1 MKRKAETFNIQHS
14 TPDTERGAA
23 WMPWRL
29 NFECWLLNVI
39 LLFALSAPQALGATN
54 DVAAVLP
61 PCCRPLAAQTNYTDR
76 SLYLLDSTWTSDTG
90 RKVKLGV
97 LRGRPQIVA
106 MFFASC
112 QFTCPLTVS
121 DLQRIESA
129 LPENLRTN
137 VGFTLISFD
146 SKRDTPSA
154 LRAYRTKRELS
165 SQNWTLLRGE
175 PDDVRELAAL
185 LGVIYKQDA
194 NGDFAHSN
202 VITVLNAEGEIIFQ
216 QPGIN
221 LPPDE
226 IIEKLKVTSQL

>member
-1 MKRKAETFNIQHS
+1 MK
-14 TPDTERGAA
+14 
-23 WMPWRL
+23 
-29 NFECWLLNVI
+29 LLV
-39 LLFALSAPQALGATN
+39 LFFALTVTVAFGATN
-54 DVAAVLP
+54 STEEILP
-61 PCCRPLAAQTNYTDR
+61 PCCRPIAATTNYTDK
-76 SLYLLDSTWTSDTG
+76 SLYLLDSKWTSDMG
-90 RKVKLGV
+90 REVKLGV
-97 LRGRPQIVA
+97 LRGKPQVVA

-121 DLQRIESA
+121 DMQRIETA

-146 SKRDTPSA
+146 SVRDTPAA
-154 LRAYRTKRELS
+154 LKAYRAKRELS
-165 SQNWTLLRGE
+165 NANWTLLRGD

-202 VITVLNAEGEIIFQ
+202 VITVLNANGEIIFQ
-216 QPGIN
+216 QPGLN

-226 IIEKLKVTSQL
+226 IVTKLKAITQP